1 MATPITEP
9 TWRMAEMRAEPEP
22 LRSAV
27 SEARVTFIADGI
39 TRPKPSPET
48 ATQASVYQVE
58 LCSVVKAPIAS
69 ATAMTRYPAV
79 NTARGPAADL
89 PAIPSEPPRTDC
101 SRVPTTIPTTMPS
114 TIGSSR
120 RPLPSELAPR
130 TSWKYCGSAKNRPN
144 IANDRSVTRIVP
156 QRNPTDWNSA
166 RSTSDCPPRA
176 VIRRSTSTNRA
187 SGTRPPAMVAS
198 AVALPQP
205 FSPALMHPYVT
216 AISPALEIS
225 TPSTSIDGRLAG
237 RDSGSR
243 KITATSATTTTGTL
257 IRKTEPHQ
265 KWSSR

>member
-1 MATPITEP
+1 MAAPITAP
-9 TWRMAEMRAEPEP
+9 TLRMAATRAEPDP

-48 ATQASVYQVE
+48 ATQTSVNQVE
-58 LCSVVKAPIAS
+58 LVSVVNAPIAS

-79 NTARGPAADL
+79 ITARGPAADL
-89 PAIPSEPPRTDC
+89 PGVPSEPPRTDC
-101 SRVPTTIPTTMPS
+101 SRVPTIIPTTMPS

-120 RPLPSELAPR
+120 SPPPSELAPR

-144 IANDRSVTRIVP
+144 IANDSSVTKIVP

-187 SGTRPPAMVAS
+187 SRTRPTAIVTS

-205 FSPALMHPYVT
+205 LSPALMHP
-216 AISPALEIS
+216 
-225 TPSTSIDGRLAG
+225 
-237 RDSGSR
+237 
-243 KITATSATTTTGTL
+243 
-257 IRKTEPHQ
+257 
-265 KWSSR
+265 